1 MPTRLDNYDIAL
13 ITLTIDNVTTPPM
26 FAVFA
31 DLQGAETGDHK
42 FIIPK
47 EVFINIRQ
55 YWTTNPVLVSVQR
68 RGNAMSVLD
77 DLLVTS
83 LNDGH
88 LMLNTDYKTEFS
100 TSYYRIYI
108 GANYGGVSKTFF
120 RCSSGY
126 YLGNNNRQRIG
137 TNFLIVDINTGKA
150 ATFTTIDASYLASID
165 LYASPENPNPHGVG
179 ETSNGFPT
187 AVAPVTY
194 ATSVDNINDYMLTLQ
209 TPYLVDAGQITPL
222 KELDPY
228 TNGGFSDVGGGTG
241 TFNNTGDDIDFP
253 TDPTLSS
260 VDTGFITLFN
270 PTKSQL
276 KSLANY
282 MWSTGFDLDT
292 FKKLFANPMD
302 AILGMSIVPVAVP
315 NGGNKEV
322 KVGNISTGVQMNE
335 AASQYVNVDCGS
347 ITVEEY
353 WGAYLD
359 YSPYTKA
366 EIYLPY
372 VGTHAISVDDIMGK
386 AVHVKYKV
394 DILSGACCAYVKCG
408 GTVLYTFV
416 GQCSCSIPIT
426 GNDWTN
432 VVNGALSI
440 AASIGSMVATGGASA
455 PMSTAAIASTAVNAM
470 KPNVEKS
477 GSMGGMGGMMG
488 IQKPYLILTRPRQ
501 ALPKNQNTYMGYPSF
516 VNVQLDDLSGY
527 TEVESIHLENINA
540 TKQEIDEIEAILK
553 NGVIF

>member
-1 MPTRLDNYDIAL
+1 MGVTITDYDIAL
-13 ITLTIDNVTTPPM
+13 VQLKIGDITTPPL
-26 FAVFA
+26 FAIFA
-31 DLQGAETGDHK
+31 DLQGAL
-42 FIIPK
+42 
-47 EVFINIRQ
+47 
-55 YWTTNPVLVSVQR
+55 TNPYTITVPKQAFVDIRNYWISNPVCVGVQR
-68 RGNAMSVLD
+68 RGHALNALN
-77 DLLVTS
+77 DLLEVDTQDDT
-83 LNDGH
+83 LAIKAYYHTDGSASRYDVH
-88 LMLNTDYKTEFS
+88 IYALQDGVRKRIWTTIEGGYLSSANTQ
-100 TSYYRIYI
+100 RMQ
-108 GANYGGVSKTFF
+108 
-120 RCSSGY
+120 SGY
-126 YLGNNNRQRIG
+126 L
-137 TNFLIVDINTGKA
+137 LVDTVSGKVATYNTGLMNPNASAKT
-150 ATFTTIDASYLASID
+150 ATAT
-165 LYASPENPNPHGVG
+165 NPNPWGIG
-179 ETSNGFPT
+179 TTSNGFPI
-187 AVAPVTY
+187 AVGPQ
-194 ATSVDNINDYMLTLQ
+194 SVDPDAVSNYTVQLQ
-209 TPYLVDAGQITPL
+209 EPYLIDAKQVTPI

-228 TNGGFSDVGGGTG
+228 SYGGISDVGGGTG
-241 TFNNTGDDIDFP
+241 TFDNTGENVDFP
-253 TDPTLSS
+253 DDPTLSS
-260 VDTGFITLFN
+260 VDTGFITLYN
-270 PTKSQL
+270 PTKGQL

-282 MWSTGFDLDT
+282 MWSTGFDLET

-335 AASQYVNVDCGS
+335 AASQFVTVDCGS
-347 ITVEEY
+347 LNVEEY

-386 AVHVKYKV
+386 TVHVKYKV

-408 GTVLYTFV
+408 GTVLYSFV

-470 KPNVEKS
+470 KPEIEKS

-501 ALPKNQNTYMGYPSF
+501 ALPDTQSKFMGYPSF
-516 VNVQLDDLSGY
+516 VTVLLDDLEGY
-527 TEVESIHLENINA
+527 TEVESVHLERINA
-540 TKQEIDEIEAILK
+540 TQQELAEIEGLLK
-553 NGVIF
+553 SGVIF

>member
-1 MPTRLDNYDIAL
+1 MSTRIDNYSIAL
-13 ITLTIDNVTTPPM
+13 VSMQIENFKTPPL

-31 DLQGAETGDHK
+31 DLQGVESGDHK
-42 FIIPK
+42 VVLPK
-47 EVFINIRQ
+47 ELFLDIRSH
-55 YWTTNPVLVSVQR
+55 WVSNPVCVGFER
-68 RGNAMSVLD
+68 RGVALNALN
-77 DLLVTS
+77 DLLETNTTDGR
-83 LNDGH
+83 LAIYARYWNDGSTNH
-88 LMLNTDYKTEFS
+88 YETTISAIYDGARRIIWFPPVGFYLANTD
-100 TSYYRIYI
+100 
-108 GANYGGVSKTFF
+108 
-120 RCSSGY
+120 
-126 YLGNNNRQRIG
+126 RQRVYTG
-137 TNFLIVDINTGKA
+137 FMIVDINTGKA
-150 ATFTTIDASYLASID
+150 AVFNSTNGEYICSDSIPATTA
-165 LYASPENPNPHGVG
+165 NPNPNGIGVG
-179 ETSNGFPT
+179 SDNLPISVAPT
-187 AVAPVTY
+187 RWAVADSNVR
-194 ATSVDNINDYMLTLQ
+194 DYTITLQ
-209 TPYLVDAGQITPL
+209 TPYLVDAGPISPL
-222 KELDPY
+222 KDLDPY
-228 TNGGFSDVGGGTG
+228 SDGGFSDVGGGTG
-241 TFNNTGDDIDFP
+241 TFDNTGDNIDFP

-347 ITVEEY
+347 LNVQEY

-386 AVHVKYKV
+386 TVHVKYKV

-408 GTVLYTFV
+408 DTVLYTFV

-440 AASIGSMVATGGASA
+440 AASIGTMVATGGASA

-470 KPNVEKS
+470 KPNIEKS

-488 IQKPYLILTRPRQ
+488 IQKPYIILTRPRQ
-501 ALPKNQNTYMGYPSF
+501 ALPKEQNRYMGYPSF
-516 VNVQLDDLSGY
+516 ITVSLDDLEGY
-527 TEVESIHLENINA
+527 TEIESIHLENISA
-540 TKQEIDEIEAILK
+540 TQQELSEIESLLK

>member
-1 MPTRLDNYDIAL
+1 MSIRIDNYSIAL
-13 ITLTIDNVTTPPM
+13 VRLTIADITTPPI

-31 DLQGAETGDHK
+31 DLQGVETDHNVV
-42 FIIPK
+42 IP
-47 EVFINIRQ
+47 RQ
-55 YWTTNPVLVSVQR
+55 LFLDLRAYWVSNPVLVGVQR
-68 RGNAMSVLD
+68 RGTAPMSVLN
-77 DLLVTS
+77 DLLV
-83 LNDGH
+83 
-88 LMLNTDYKTEFS
+88 LNTDDGSLAINARYITGSTNEYKVS
-100 TSYYRIYI
+100 IS
-108 GANYGGVSKTFF
+108 AMYGGERKFITFTG
-120 RCSSGY
+120 SGY
-126 YLGNNNRQRIG
+126 YISQTDRQRIN
-137 TNFLIVDINTGKA
+137 TTFILVDINTGKA
-150 ATFTTIDASYLASID
+150 ATFSNAEGTYLTSDSIS
-165 LYASPENPNPHGVG
+165 APTGNPNPNGVG
-179 ETSNGFPT
+179 VTSDGLPI
-187 AVAPVTY
+187 AVAPTYFAVTD
-194 ATSVDNINDYMLTLQ
+194 SNVRDYTLVLQ
-209 TPYLVDAGQITPL
+209 SPYLVDAGPITPV
-222 KELDPY
+222 KDLDPY
-228 TNGGFSDVGGGTG
+228 ADGGFSDVGGGTG
-241 TFNNTGDDIDFP
+241 TFDNTGDNIDFP
-253 TDPTLSS
+253 ADPTLSS
-260 VDTGFITLFN
+260 VDTGFITLYN
-270 PTKSQL
+270 PSKSQL

-322 KVGNISTGVQMNE
+322 KVGNISTGIQMNE
-335 AASQYVNVDCGS
+335 AASQFVTVDCGS
-347 ITVEEY
+347 LNVQEY

-372 VGTHAISVDDIMGK
+372 IGIHSISVDDIMGK
-386 AVHVKYKV
+386 TVHVKYKV

-408 GTVLYTFV
+408 GSILYSFV

-488 IQKPYLILTRPRQ
+488 VQKPYLILTRPRQ
-501 ALPKNQNTYMGYPSF
+501 ALPREQSSYMGYPSF
-516 VNVQLDDLSGY
+516 VTVSLDDLEGY

-540 TKQEIDEIEAILK
+540 TQQELNEIESLLK

>member
-1 MPTRLDNYDIAL
+1 MSIRIDNYSIAL
-13 ITLTIDNVTTPPM
+13 VNLQIGDIITPPI

-31 DLQGAETGDHK
+31 DLQGIETGDHK
-42 FIIPK
+42 VVIPK
-47 EVFINIRQ
+47 QLFLDLRS
-55 YWTTNPVLVSVQR
+55 YWISNPVCVGIER
-68 RGNAMSVLD
+68 RGVALNALN
-77 DLLVTS
+77 DLLVTNTPADN
-83 LNDGH
+83 LAIYARYWDDGSTNH
-88 LMLNTDYKTEFS
+88 YDISISAIVDGVRKLIWFTPVSYYLANTD
-100 TSYYRIYI
+100 
-108 GANYGGVSKTFF
+108 
-120 RCSSGY
+120 
-126 YLGNNNRQRIG
+126 RQRIY
-137 TNFLIVDINTGKA
+137 TWFLLVDINTGKV
-150 ATFTTIDASYLASID
+150 ATYGDAQGTYLCSDTIKAYTA
-165 LYASPENPNPHGVG
+165 NPNPNGVG
-179 ETSNGFPT
+179 KGHDDLPVC
-187 AVAPVTY
+187 VAPTRW
-194 ATSVDNINDYMLTLQ
+194 AQAESSITDFTWTLQ
-209 TPYLVDAGQITPL
+209 APYLVDAGPITPL
-222 KELDPY
+222 KDLDPY
-228 TNGGFSDVGGGTG
+228 SDGGLSDVGGGTG
-241 TFNNTGDDIDFP
+241 TFDNTGDNIDFP
-253 TDPTLSS
+253 ADPTLSS
-260 VDTGFITLFN
+260 VDTGFITLYN
-270 PTKSQL
+270 PSKSQL

-282 MWSTGFDLDT
+282 MWSTGFDLET

-322 KVGNISTGVQMNE
+322 KVGNISTGIQMNE
-335 AASQYVNVDCGS
+335 AASQFVTVDCGS
-347 ITVEEY
+347 LNVQEY

-372 VGTHAISVDDIMGK
+372 IGIHSISVDDIMGK
-386 AVHVKYKV
+386 TVHVKYKV

-408 GTVLYTFV
+408 GSILYSFV

-488 IQKPYLILTRPRQ
+488 VQKPYLILTRPRQ
-501 ALPKNQNTYMGYPSF
+501 ALPKEQNSYMGYPSF
-516 VNVQLDDLSGY
+516 VTVSLDELEGY
-527 TEVESIHLENINA
+527 TEIESIHLENITA
-540 TKQEIDEIEAILK
+540 TQQELDEIESLLK

>member
-1 MPTRLDNYDIAL
+1 MAVTITDYDIAL
-13 ITLTIDNVTTPPM
+13 VSLKIGDITTPPM
-26 FAVFA
+26 FAIFA
-31 DLQGAETGDHK
+31 DLQGVLTGAHSITVPAQAYIDMREYWK
-42 FIIPK
+42 SNAIFVGIQRK
-47 EVFINIRQ
+47 GAAALNVLNDLTEVNI
-55 YWTTNPVLVSVQR
+55 
-68 RGNAMSVLD
+68 D
-77 DLLVTS
+77 DGTLAIKAYYHNDGATS
-83 LNDGH
+83 LYDVIIDALYNGVKKTIWH
-88 LMLNTDYKTEFS
+88 TTD
-100 TSYYRIYI
+100 RGGYI
-108 GANYGGVSKTFF
+108 GSSSGQ
-120 RCSSGY
+120 RISSGY
-126 YLGNNNRQRIG
+126 LLVDTESGKVACYG
-137 TNFLIVDINTGKA
+137 TALNAPSG
-150 ATFTTIDASYLASID
+150 ATLPTTTA
-165 LYASPENPNPHGVG
+165 NPNPWGVG
-179 ETSNGFPT
+179 VTSNGFPI
-187 AVAPVTY
+187 AIGPDTY
-194 ATSVDNINDYMLTLQ
+194 STPINYTIQ
-209 TPYLVDAGQITPL
+209 TFEPYLIGVGQITPI

-228 TNGGFSDVGGGTG
+228 SGGGFSEIGGGTG
-241 TFNNTGDDIDFP
+241 TFENTGADVDFP
-253 TDPTLSS
+253 PDPSLSS

-270 PTKSQL
+270 PTKGQL

-335 AASQYVNVDCGS
+335 AASQFVSVDCGS

-372 VGTHAISVDDIMGK
+372 IGTHAISVDDIMGK
-386 AVHVKYKV
+386 TVHIKYKV
-394 DILSGACCAYVKCG
+394 DILSGACCAYIKCG
-408 GTVLYTFV
+408 GTVLYSFV

-501 ALPKNQNTYMGYPSF
+501 ALPDGQSNYMGYPSF
-516 VNVQLDDLSGY
+516 ITVLLDEVEGY
-527 TEVESIHLENINA
+527 TEVESIHLEKINA
-540 TKQEIDEIEAILK
+540 TQQELIEIEGLLK
-553 NGVIF
+553 SGVIF

>member
-1 MPTRLDNYDIAL
+1 MAVTITDYDIAL
-13 ITLTIDNVTTPPM
+13 VQLTIDNITTPPL
-26 FAVFA
+26 FAIFA
-31 DLQGAETGDHK
+31 DLQGVLTGGHSITVPKQVFLDMQNY
-42 FIIPK
+42 FIS
-47 EVFINIRQ
+47 
-55 YWTTNPVLVSVQR
+55 NPVCVGVQR
-68 RGNAMSVLD
+68 RGTHALSVLND
-77 DLLVTS
+77 LTEIDTQDEKLAIKAYYHDSGSTSRYDILLYGLYGGERKIIWSTIGAGGGLSSNNKELAQSGYLLVDTVSGKVATYNTS
-83 LNDGH
+83 LMGPTTRT
-88 LMLNTDYKTEFS
+88 LTAT
-100 TSYYRIYI
+100 
-108 GANYGGVSKTFF
+108 
-120 RCSSGY
+120 
-126 YLGNNNRQRIG
+126 
-137 TNFLIVDINTGKA
+137 A
-150 ATFTTIDASYLASID
+150 A
-165 LYASPENPNPHGVG
+165 NPNPVGVG
-179 ETSNGFPT
+179 VSPGGFPI
-187 AVAPVTY
+187 AVGPADPDPNWKSNYTIQLVE
-194 ATSVDNINDYMLTLQ
+194 
-209 TPYLVDAGQITPL
+209 PYLIDAKQVTPL

-228 TNGGFSDVGGGTG
+228 SYGGVSDVGGGTG
-241 TFNNTGDDIDFP
+241 TFDNTGENVDFP
-253 TDPTLSS
+253 ADPTLSS

-270 PTKSQL
+270 PTKGQL

-282 MWSTGFDLDT
+282 MWGANFDLDT

-335 AASQYVNVDCGS
+335 AASQFVTVDCGS
-347 ITVEEY
+347 LNVEEY

-386 AVHVKYKV
+386 TVQVKYKV

-408 GTVLYTFV
+408 GTVLYSFV

-455 PMSTAAIASTAVNAM
+455 PMSTAAIASTAVNSM
-470 KPNVEKS
+470 KPNIEKS

-501 ALPKNQNTYMGYPSF
+501 ALPDGQCNYMGYPSF
-516 VNVQLDDLSGY
+516 LTVLLDDLEGY
-527 TEVESIHLENINA
+527 TEVESIHLEKINA
-540 TKQEIDEIEAILK
+540 TQQELTEIEGLLK
-553 NGVIF
+553 SGVIF